1 MEKIF
6 LIIVG
11 CLILS
16 IGYQPSAAYAQE
28 PLTLQ
33 DAIQIGLENSKSLK
47 ISELNV
53 DYAQEKSSEVNANR
67 WANLSFKGGYTR
79 LSTIQPFDLTIPQG
93 AFGTIPAGVL
103 GPNPVPF
110 PNSNV
115 SYPLYSNVYN
125 YYNLQLQLQQPLFTG
140 LQLENSAKA
149 AERTAEATAFDSKAD
164 KSNLRVQ
171 IATAYWNL
179 FQAFEAQ
186 QFMQENLDR
195 TNLHYQQ
202 AQDMLNQ
209 GMLTQSDVLS
219 AKVQVSNAQLM
230 LLDAQNNLRLA
241 AVALNNVLGVPLNT
255 EYKITSVPQTGDT
268 TMQDISA
275 LLQAALEN
283 RNELQSL
290 KLKEEAADA
299 AVAAAWGGYLPQIA
313 LVGDY
318 YYQRPNQRI
327 QPPIDA
333 FKDTWDASVQVSL
346 PIWNWGQTES
356 KVDEARAQREQAEW
370 AQKQAADAV
379 YLDVT
384 QSYLNFKQA
393 KDKIAVAQTAVNDA
407 EESYRISDQKF
418 KVGLVTNTDL
428 MDAEIALLQ
437 AKLNYTQALTGLEIA
452 RVSLEKAIG
461 QL

>member
-1 MEKIF
+1 VKKIF
-6 LIIVG
+6 LAMVVMIFAA
-11 CLILS
+11 S
-16 IGYQPSAAYAQE
+16 AYAQT
-28 PLTLQ
+28 PLSLQ
-33 DAIQIGLENSKSLK
+33 DAIQIGLDNSKSLK
-47 ISELNV
+47 ISDLNV
-53 DYAQEKSSEVNANR
+53 DIAQEKSSQINASR

-79 LSTIQPFDLTIPQG
+79 LSTVPNFIFN
-93 AFGTIPAGVL
+93 IPANFFAPGFPPGPISTVL
-103 GPNPVPF
+103 NQ
-110 PNSNV
+110 
-115 SYPLYSNVYN
+115 NVYD
-125 YYNLQLQLQQPLFTG
+125 YYNLQLQLQQPIFTG

-149 AERTAEATAFDSKAD
+149 AEKTAEATTYDARAD
-164 KSNLRVQ
+164 KSNLKVQ
-171 IATAYWNL
+171 IATSYWSL
-179 FQAFEAQ
+179 YQAFQSE

-195 TNLHYQQ
+195 TNSHYKQ

-268 TMQDISA
+268 TMPDIGS
-275 LLQAALEN
+275 LLQSALEN
-283 RNELQSL
+283 RSELQSL
-290 KLKEEAADA
+290 KLKEQAANA
-299 AVAAAWGGYLPQIA
+299 AVAAAWGAYLPQIV
-313 LVGDY
+313 LVGDL

-327 QPPIDA
+327 QPTVDA
-333 FKDTWDASVQVSL
+333 FKNTWDAGIQISL

-356 KVDEARAQREQAEW
+356 EVNQARAQREQTQLAE
-370 AQKQAADAV
+370 KQTADAV

-437 AKLNYTQALTGLEIA
+437 AKLNYTQALTGLEVA
-452 RVSLEKAIG
+452 RISLEKATG
-461 QL
+461 RL

>member
-1 MEKIF
+1 MNKILLTAMMF
-6 LIIVG
+6 SFAMSSMAQTP
-11 CLILS
+11 LS
-16 IGYQPSAAYAQE
+16 
-28 PLTLQ
+28 LQ

-53 DYAQEKSSEVNANR
+53 DIAQEKSSEVNASR
-67 WANLSFKGGYTR
+67 WANLAFKGGYTK
-79 LSTIQPFDLTIPQG
+79 LSNIPTF
-93 AFGTIPAGVL
+93 AVNIPANTIFL
-103 GPNPVPF
+103 GSPAVSFPF
-110 PNSNV
+110 YQNI
-115 SYPLYSNVYN
+115 YD
-125 YYNLQLQLQQPLFTG
+125 YYNLQLQLQQPIFTG

-149 AERTAEATAFDSKAD
+149 AEKTAEASVYDSKAD
-164 KSNLRVQ
+164 KSDLKVQ
-171 IATAYWNL
+171 IATSYWNL
-179 FQAFEAQ
+179 YQAFQAE

-195 TNLHYQQ
+195 TNLHYKQ

-230 LLDAQNNLRLA
+230 LLDAQNSLRLA

-268 TMQDISA
+268 TMQDVGTLLQSA
-275 LLQAALEN
+275 LAN
-283 RNELQSL
+283 RSELQSL
-290 KLKEEAADA
+290 SLKEQAADA
-299 AVAAAWGGYLPQIA
+299 AVAAAWGAYLPQII

-333 FKDTWDASVQVSL
+333 FKDTWDAGIQISL

-356 KVDEARAQREQAEW
+356 KVSEARAQREQTELAE
-370 AQKQAADAV
+370 KQTADAV

-437 AKLNYTQALTGLEIA
+437 AKLNFTQALTGLEIA

>member
-1 MEKIF
+1 VNKI
-6 LIIVG
+6 LLVIVG
-11 CLILS
+11 CFMVAMNS
-16 IGYQPSAAYAQE
+16 APSAVFAQK
-28 PLTLQ
+28 PLSLQ
-33 DAIQIGLENSKSLK
+33 DAIQIGLDNSKSLK

-53 DYAQEKSSEVNANR
+53 DIAQEKSSEVNSNR
-67 WANLSFKGGYTR
+67 WANLAFKGGYTK
-79 LSTIQPFDLTIPQG
+79 LSSVPSYDLDIPKG
-93 AFGTIPAGVL
+93 LFGSISGIE
-103 GPNPVPF
+103 F
-110 PNSNV
+110 PPQSIV
-115 SYPLYSNVYN
+115 YPISQFYTN
-125 YYNLQLQLQQPLFTG
+125 YYNLQFQLQQPLFTG

-149 AERTAEATAFDSKAD
+149 AEKTAEASVYDSKAD
-164 KSNLRVQ
+164 KSSLKVQ
-171 IATAYWNL
+171 IASSYWNL
-179 FQAFEAQ
+179 YQAFQAEA
-186 QFMQENLDR
+186 FMQENLDR
-195 TNLHYQQ
+195 TNLHYKQ

-219 AKVQVSNAQLM
+219 AKVQVSNSQLI

-241 AVALNNVLGVPLNT
+241 AVALDNVLGVPLNT
-255 EYKITSVPQTGDT
+255 EYKITSIPQTGDT
-268 TMQDISA
+268 TMQDISS

-283 RNELQSL
+283 RDELQSL
-290 KLKEEAADA
+290 KLKEAAAEA
-299 AVAAAWGGYLPQIA
+299 VVSAAWGAYLPQIV
-313 LVGDY
+313 LVGDF

-327 QPPIDA
+327 MPPVDV
-333 FKDTWDASVQVSL
+333 FKSTWDAGLQINL

-356 KVDEARAQREQAEW
+356 KVDEARAQREQTQLAER
-370 AQKQAADAV
+370 QAADAV

-437 AKLNYTQALTGLEIA
+437 TKLSYTQALTGLEIA
-452 RVSLEKAIG
+452 RVSLERAIG

>member
-1 MEKIF
+1 MNKIF
-6 LIIVG
+6 LTIMMMSFAVSSMAQTP
-11 CLILS
+11 LS
-16 IGYQPSAAYAQE
+16 
-28 PLTLQ
+28 LQ
-33 DAIQIGLENSKSLK
+33 DAIQTGLDNSKSLK

-53 DYAQEKSSEVNANR
+53 DIAQEKSSEVNANR
-67 WANLSFKGGYTR
+67 WASLAFKGGYTR
-79 LSTIQPFDLTIPQG
+79 LSSVPTFALPLPPAAAALG
-93 AFGTIPAGVL
+93 FG
-103 GPNPVPF
+103 
-110 PNSNV
+110 NSIIIAQN
-115 SYPLYSNVYN
+115 YFN
-125 YYNLQLQLQQPLFTG
+125 YYNLQLQLQQPVFTG

-149 AERTAEATAFDSKAD
+149 AEKTAEASVYDSKAD
-164 KSNLRVQ
+164 RSNLKVQ

-179 FQAFEAQ
+179 YQAFQAE

-195 TNLHYQQ
+195 TNLHYKQ

-230 LLDAQNNLRLA
+230 LLDAQNSLRLA

-268 TMQDISA
+268 TMQDIGTLLHSA
-275 LLQAALEN
+275 LAN
-283 RNELQSL
+283 RSELQSL
-290 KLKEEAADA
+290 NLKEQAADA
-299 AVAAAWGGYLPQIA
+299 AVAAAWGAYLPQIV

-327 QPPIDA
+327 EPPVDI
-333 FKDTWDASVQVSL
+333 FKDTWDAGIQISL

-356 KVDEARAQREQAEW
+356 KVSEARAQREQTQLAE
-370 AQKQAADAV
+370 KQTADAV

>member
-1 MEKIF
+1 MKKIF
-6 LIIVG
+6 LLTLS
-11 CLILS
+11 CLLLPITYNLS
-16 IGYQPSAAYAQE
+16 PAMAQT
-28 PLTLQ
+28 PLSLQ
-33 DAIQIGLENSKSLK
+33 DAIQIGLDNSKSLK
-47 ISELNV
+47 ISELNM
-53 DYAQEKSSEVNANR
+53 DIAQGKSSEVNANR
-67 WANLSFKGGYTR
+67 WASLAFKGGYTK
-79 LSTIQPFDLTIPQG
+79 LSTVPAYKIVLPFEIP
-93 AFGTIPAGVL
+93 GV
-103 GPNPVPF
+103 G
-110 PNSNV
+110 NSFTATQFYFN
-115 SYPLYSNVYN
+115 N
-125 YYNLQLQLQQPLFTG
+125 YNLQMQLQQPIFTG

-149 AERTAEATAFDSKAD
+149 AEKTAEATSYDTKAD
-164 KSNLRVQ
+164 RANLKVQ
-171 IATAYWNL
+171 IASAYWNFYQT
-179 FQAFEAQ
+179 FQAE

-195 TNLHYQQ
+195 TNLHYKQ

-219 AKVQVSNAQLM
+219 AKVQVSNAHLM

-268 TMQDISA
+268 TMQDIST

-290 KLKEEAADA
+290 KLKYQAADA
-299 AVAAAWGGYLPQIA
+299 AVAAAWGAYLPQII
-313 LVGDY
+313 LVGDF
-318 YYQRPNQRI
+318 YYQRPNQRY
-327 QPPIDA
+327 QPVVNA
-333 FKDTWDASVQVSL
+333 FKNTWDAGIQISL

-356 KVDEARAQREQAEW
+356 KINEARAQREQTQLAE
-370 AQKQAADAV
+370 KQTADAI

-384 QSYLNFKQA
+384 QSFLNFKQA
-393 KDKIAVAQTAVNDA
+393 KDKIAVVQTAVNDA

-437 AKLNYTQALTGLEIA
+437 AKLNYTQALAGLEVA
-452 RVSLEKAIG
+452 RVNLEKATG

>member
-1 MEKIF
+1 MNRIF
-6 LIIVG
+6 LAIVG
-11 CLILS
+11 IFFAASAYSQTPLS
-16 IGYQPSAAYAQE
+16 
-28 PLTLQ
+28 LQ
-33 DAIQIGLENSKSLK
+33 DAIQIGLDNSKSLK

-53 DYAQEKSSEVNANR
+53 DIAQEKSSEINANR

-79 LSTIQPFDLTIPQG
+79 LSTVPAFNVSIPAG
-93 AFGTIPAGVL
+93 AFG
-103 GPNPVPF
+103 NPT
-110 PNSNV
+110 
-115 SYPLYSNVYN
+115 PLSFSLYQNLYD
-125 YYNLQLQLQQPLFTG
+125 YYNLQLQLQQPVFTG

-149 AERTAEATAFDSKAD
+149 AEKSAEATSYDSRAD
-164 KSNLRVQ
+164 KSNLKVQ
-171 IATAYWNL
+171 IATSYWNL
-179 FQAFEAQ
+179 YQAFQAE

-195 TNLHYQQ
+195 TNSHYKQ

-230 LLDAQNNLRLA
+230 LLDAQNVLRLA

-268 TMQDISA
+268 TMPDINS
-275 LLQAALEN
+275 LLQSALEN
-283 RNELQSL
+283 RSELQSL
-290 KLKEEAADA
+290 KLKEQAADA
-299 AVAAAWGGYLPQIA
+299 AVAAAWGAYLPQII

-318 YYQRPNQRI
+318 YYQNPNQRI
-327 QPPIDA
+327 QPPANA
-333 FKDTWDASVQVSL
+333 FKGTWDAGIQFSL
-346 PIWNWGQTES
+346 PLWNWGQTES
-356 KVDEARAQREQAEW
+356 KVNEARAQREQTQWAE
-370 AQKQAADAV
+370 KQTADAV

-437 AKLNYTQALTGLEIA
+437 AKLNYTQALTGLEVA
-452 RVSLEKAIG
+452 RISLEKATG

>member
-1 MEKIF
+1 MEDTEVNKIF
-6 LIIVG
+6 LTIMMMSFAVSSMAQTP
-11 CLILS
+11 LS
-16 IGYQPSAAYAQE
+16 
-28 PLTLQ
+28 LQ
-33 DAIQIGLENSKSLK
+33 DAIQTGLDNSKSLK

-53 DYAQEKSSEVNANR
+53 DIAQEKSSEVNANR
-67 WANLSFKGGYTR
+67 WASLAFKGGYTR
-79 LSTIQPFDLTIPQG
+79 LSSVPTFALPLPPAAAALG
-93 AFGTIPAGVL
+93 FG
-103 GPNPVPF
+103 
-110 PNSNV
+110 NSIIIAQN
-115 SYPLYSNVYN
+115 YFN
-125 YYNLQLQLQQPLFTG
+125 YYNLQLQLQQPVFTG

-149 AERTAEATAFDSKAD
+149 AEKTAEASVYDSKAD
-164 KSNLRVQ
+164 RSNLKVQ

-179 FQAFEAQ
+179 YQAFQAE

-195 TNLHYQQ
+195 TNLHYKQ

-230 LLDAQNNLRLA
+230 LLDAQNSLRLA

-268 TMQDISA
+268 TMQDIGTLLHSA
-275 LLQAALEN
+275 LAN
-283 RNELQSL
+283 RSELQSL
-290 KLKEEAADA
+290 NLKEQAADA
-299 AVAAAWGGYLPQIA
+299 AVAAAWGAYLPQIV

-327 QPPIDA
+327 EPPVDI
-333 FKDTWDASVQVSL
+333 FKDTWDAGIQISL

-356 KVDEARAQREQAEW
+356 KVSEARAQREQTQLAE
-370 AQKQAADAV
+370 KQTADAV

>member
-1 MEKIF
+1 MSF
-6 LIIVG
+6 AVSSMAQTP
-11 CLILS
+11 LS
-16 IGYQPSAAYAQE
+16 
-28 PLTLQ
+28 LQ
-33 DAIQIGLENSKSLK
+33 DAIQTGLDNSKSLK

-53 DYAQEKSSEVNANR
+53 DIAQEKSSEVNANR
-67 WANLSFKGGYTR
+67 WASLAFKGGYTR
-79 LSTIQPFDLTIPQG
+79 LSSVPTFALPLPPAAAALG
-93 AFGTIPAGVL
+93 FG
-103 GPNPVPF
+103 
-110 PNSNV
+110 NSIIIAQN
-115 SYPLYSNVYN
+115 YFN
-125 YYNLQLQLQQPLFTG
+125 YYNLQLQLQQPVFTG

-149 AERTAEATAFDSKAD
+149 AEKTAEASVYDSKAD
-164 KSNLRVQ
+164 RSNLKVQ

-179 FQAFEAQ
+179 YQAFQAE

-195 TNLHYQQ
+195 TNLHYKQ

-230 LLDAQNNLRLA
+230 LLDAQNSLRLA

-268 TMQDISA
+268 TMQDIGTLLHSA
-275 LLQAALEN
+275 LAN
-283 RNELQSL
+283 RSELQSL
-290 KLKEEAADA
+290 NLKEQAADA
-299 AVAAAWGGYLPQIA
+299 AVAAAWGAYLPQIV

-327 QPPIDA
+327 EPPVDI
-333 FKDTWDASVQVSL
+333 FKDTWDAGIQISL

-356 KVDEARAQREQAEW
+356 KVSEARAQREQTQLAE
-370 AQKQAADAV
+370 KQTADAV